1 MFSLLKIR
9 GTIIGLILVGILSM
23 SSCTVYRTLRY
34 GGLPSQN
41 DYKRFPQQKVLN
53 GDTPF
58 YFKKAST
65 DYKLGTSIGLTNR
78 DFNSTNVSLDS
89 LVQLHN
95 TLYFLIIRNDT
106 ILYSYFKDTY
116 TDRSLM
122 SSFSMV
128 KPMISTMIGIA
139 IKEEKIGSIENPI
152 VDHLPEYKDREVWEK
167 IKIRH
172 LLHHTAGIKFTDG
185 KFSLTS
191 DNAKFYWGNNLRKEV
206 SKAELEFPP
215 DTQFKYSST
224 NTQLLGMIIARATG
238 LKLSNYLQ
246 EKIWKPLGMEAP
258 AYWSLDRK
266 DEKAIEKA
274 FCCFQARTTDF
285 AKFGRLY
292 LNEGKWNEKQI
303 VPKQW
308 IIDSTRPD
316 PRGNNK
322 HYYNNNWGLGLMK
335 YGSYFAVG
343 LYGQFLYFYPEK
355 NIMIVRFG
363 NTDTSYHPNY
373 WKETFLQIID
383 QLESK

>member
-41 DYKRFPQQKVLN
+41 DYKHFPQQKVLN

-58 YFKKAST
+58 YFNKSAK
-65 DYKLGTSIGLTNR
+65 DYGLGTDIGLTNR

-95 TLYFLIIRNDT
+95 TLSFLIIRNDT
-106 ILYSYFKDTY
+106 ILYEYYKEPYSDS
-116 TDRSLM
+116 SLV

-139 IKEEKIGSIENPI
+139 IKEGKIGSIEDPI
-152 VDHLPEYKDREVWEK
+152 VNYLPEYKDREGWEK
-167 IKIRH
+167 IKIKH
-172 LLHHTAGIKFTDG
+172 LLHHTSGIKFTDG

-224 NTQLLGMIIARATG
+224 NTQLLGMIIARATSTT
-238 LKLSNYLQ
+238 LSNYFE
-246 EKIWKPLGMEAP
+246 EKLWKPLGMEAP
-258 AYWSLDRK
+258 ASWSLDRN
-266 DEKAIEKA
+266 DDMAIEKA
-274 FCCFQARTTDF
+274 FCCLQARTIDF

-292 LNEGKWNEKQI
+292 LKEGKWNGEQI

-308 IIDSTRPD
+308 VNYSTRPD

-322 HYYNNNWGLGLMK
+322 HYYNNNWGLGPLK
-335 YGSYFAVG
+335 YGSYFAIG
-343 LYGQFLYFYPEK
+343 LYGQILYLYPEK
-355 NIMIVRFG
+355 NVIIIRFG

-373 WKETFLQIID
+373 WKEVFLQLID
-383 QLESK
+383 QL